1 MKCSCLTYHRKFG
14 GFQQIKYIKFKSAP
28 IFALLQ
34 IKNKT
39 MKQLLIL
46 SIITIFSVTGLQAQS
61 ATEVTKTTN
70 EVTINTTVEVTNVI
84 TVKIVDEKVA
94 AKKKDILNAKI
105 DSKLKGQVDLF
116 FVADKNKTC

>member
-14 GFQQIKYIKFKSAP
+14 GFQQIKYIKFKPDP

-46 SIITIFSVTGLQAQS
+46 SIIAIFSVTRLQAQS
-61 ATEVTKTTN
+61 TTEVTKITT
-70 EVTINTTVEVTNVI
+70 EVTANTIVEVMDVI